1 MSTTVARQDAD
12 VDPVLPGAW
21 MADGSCRGHTDLFFA
36 PHAERP
42 QARLRREAKARLLC
56 QGCPSLDPCRT
67 WAREQREYGFWGGES
82 EEERF
87 RAGYSVTVAPP
98 LARVRTLVDV

>member
-1 MSTTVARQDAD
+1 MSTTAARRNAD
-12 VDPVLPGAW
+12 VDPVPPGAW
-21 MADGSCRGHTDLFFA
+21 MAVGSCRGHTDLFFA

-56 QGCPSLDPCRT
+56 QGCPSLEPCRS
-67 WAREQREYGFWGGES
+67 WARAQREYGFWGGES

-87 RAGYSVTVAPP
+87 RAGYDVTVVTPVV
-98 LARVRTLVDV
+98 RTRTLVDV